1 MACDSRRMTHR
12 LIVLAVIAAVGCG
25 SKKEV
30 QGEPSPPAEP
40 KPVEAPKAAPPAP
53 PPPTPSPAVGN
64 PDGVPA
70 AVAVVPDGKL
80 IEAAPKGQG
89 GTWKYAYAG
98 TDPVAFAEKQKAA
111 LEAKGWKTVIRPETF
126 TDLTPPTRTVFGSK
140 EGRLVV
146 AQAYSDGSGG
156 TKLNLIE
163 QSIQNLKTEPPAD
176 YPADVPFLPFGIPIE
191 KKPGNPR
198 VSLVYNGELE
208 PLRAEL
214 KAALATAGWDCMGS
228 DLKLISMCK
237 KSGVEI
243 FINLESLSANRQS
256 LIIGK

>member
-1 MACDSRRMTHR
+1 MVCDSRRMTHR
-12 LIVLAVIAAVGCG
+12 LIVLALIAGLGCG
-25 SKKEV
+25 SKKEG
-30 QGEPSPPAEP
+30 QGEPPPAAET
-40 KPVEAPKAAPPAP
+40 KPVEAPKAAPPP
-53 PPPTPSPAVGN
+53 TPPPTPPPVVGN

-80 IEAAPKGQG
+80 IDAVPKSPG

-98 TDPVAFAEKQKAA
+98 IDPVSFAEKQKVA
-111 LEAKGWKTVIRPETF
+111 LEAKGWKTAIRPEAF
-126 TDLTPPTRTVFGSK
+126 ASLTPPTRTVFGSK
-140 EGRLVV
+140 DGRLVV

-156 TKLNLIE
+156 TTLNLIE
-163 QSIQNLKTEPPAD
+163 QSIQNLKTEAPAD
-176 YPADVPFLPFGIPIE
+176 YPADVPFLPFGIPSE

-198 VSLVYNGELE
+198 VSLVYNGEVE
-208 PLRAEL
+208 ALREEL
-214 KAALATAGWDCMGS
+214 KTALAAAGWDCMGS

-243 FINLESLSANRQS
+243 FISLESLSANRQS